1 MTGIPQRPVS
11 YTPAGSGRPDI
22 PLSAEPLVDTS
33 QSLGGLVKE
42 ATVHMSTLIRSE
54 IELAKWEIGQ
64 QVKTGLKGAIF
75 FVLAAV
81 IGLVALIFGWFVL
94 AEILAI
100 WLPRWAAFLIVLG
113 LMLVIAGALV
123 FLGIRQ
129 IKKVGKPERTIAS
142 LNETAQTL
150 KSAATHGEEAAAREV
165 GDLSATT
172 RS

>member
-22 PLSAEPLVDTS
+22 PLSTEPLVDTS

-42 ATVHMSTLIRSE
+42 ASVHMSTLIRSE

-64 QVKTGLKGAIF
+64 QVKTGLRGAIF
-75 FVLAAV
+75 FALAAV

-94 AEILAI
+94 AEVLAI

-113 LMLVIAGALV
+113 IMFVIAGALV

-129 IKKVGKPERTIAS
+129 VKKVRKPERTIAS

-150 KSAATHGEEAAAREV
+150 KSAASHGEQAAGRAADELAQRN
-165 GDLSATT
+165 
-172 RS
+172 